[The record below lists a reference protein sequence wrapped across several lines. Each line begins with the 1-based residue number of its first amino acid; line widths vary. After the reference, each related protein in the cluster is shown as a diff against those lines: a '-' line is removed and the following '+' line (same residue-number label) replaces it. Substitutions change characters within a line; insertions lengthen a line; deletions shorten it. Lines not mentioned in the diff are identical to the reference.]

1 MNKEQKQKI
10 AQRILLIAISFN
22 ITTSIG
28 ITLATSNNEH
38 TYIFNRYINQNNHT
52 KINDKQ
58 NINLKKQKLN
68 RDLINL
74 SSQGQKHDIAIN
86 QKEVFTKNI
95 NLSKKYYLKYLNL
108 LNQDYKDINFCLC
121 PPSGYKLGPLLNTSS
136 GYHYELI
143 PIQKN
148 TNQDNINNN
157 NNQNIVSNGIV
168 SLNDIISDLSNLS
181 SQLSIQKDTLAGI
194 CGIVAGFLG
203 FLSTLDFGT
212 TAGVAIAVGIIF
224 AGICTT
230 FSYIIH
236 SVNNSI
242 STIESNLGNLQISLV
257 DSKNLSQTQNL
268 ITIIENR
275 IQNSISNLEQ
285 YTWVIGVNNAINEL
299 NNTLEQLED
308 VNSQILT
315 WNNSH

>member
-10 AQRILLIAISFN
+10 AQRILLIAISFS

-38 TYIFNRYINQNNHT
+38 TYIFNRYINQNNHA
-52 KINDKQ
+52 KINDKE

-74 SSQGQKHDIAIN
+74 SSQRQKYDIAIN
-86 QKEVFTKNI
+86 QSEVFT
-95 NLSKKYYLKYLNL
+95 KKYYLKYLNL
-108 LNQDYKDINFCLC
+108 LNQDYKDINFWLC
-121 PPSGYKLGPLLNTSS
+121 PQSGYKLGPLIHTNY

-143 PIQKN
+143 PIPKN

-157 NNQNIVSNGIV
+157 NNQNIVSNAIV

-181 SQLSIQKDTLAGI
+181 SQLSIQKNTLAGI
-194 CGIVAGFLG
+194 GGIVSG

-299 NNTLEQLED
+299 NNTLDQLEN

-315 WNNSH
+315 WNSSH

>member
-1 MNKEQKQKI
+1 M
-10 AQRILLIAISFN
+10 S
-22 ITTSIG
+22 TT
-28 ITLATSNNEH
+28 
-38 TYIFNRYINQNNHT
+38 
-52 KINDKQ
+52 
-58 NINLKKQKLN
+58 
-68 RDLINL
+68 
-74 SSQGQKHDIAIN
+74 
-86 QKEVFTKNI
+86 
-95 NLSKKYYLKYLNL
+95 
-108 LNQDYKDINFCLC
+108 
-121 PPSGYKLGPLLNTSS
+121 GYKLGSLLHTNS

-143 PIQKN
+143 PIPKN

-157 NNQNIVSNGIV
+157 NNQSIVSNGIV

-181 SQLSIQKDTLAGI
+181 NQLSIEKDTLAGI
-194 CGIVAGFLG
+194 GGIVSG

-212 TAGVAIAVGIIF
+212 TASVAIAVGIIF

-236 SVNNSI
+236 SLNNSI
-242 STIESNLGNLQISLV
+242 STIESNLGNLQTSLV

-275 IQNSISNLEQ
+275 IENSISNLEQ
-285 YTWVIGVNNAINEL
+285 YTWVIGVNNAINKL
-299 NNTLEQLED
+299 NNTLDQLED

>member
-10 AQRILLIAISFN
+10 SQRILLIAISFS

-38 TYIFNRYINQNNHT
+38 TYIFNRYINQNNHA
-52 KINDKQ
+52 KINDKE

-74 SSQGQKHDIAIN
+74 SIQRQKHDIAIN
-86 QKEVFTKNI
+86 QSEVFT
-95 NLSKKYYLKYLNL
+95 KKYYLKYLNL
-108 LNQDYKDINFCLC
+108 LNKDYKDINFWLC
-121 PPSGYKLGPLLNTSS
+121 PPPGYKLGPLLHTNS

-143 PIQKN
+143 PIPKN

-181 SQLSIQKDTLAGI
+181 SQLSIQKNTLAGI
-194 CGIVAGFLG
+194 GGIVSGFLG

-257 DSKNLSQTQNL
+257 GSKNLSQTQNL

-299 NNTLEQLED
+299 NNTLDQLED

-315 WNNSH
+315 WNSSH

>member
-10 AQRILLIAISFN
+10 SQRILLIAISFS

-38 TYIFNRYINQNNHT
+38 TYIFNRYINQNNHA
-52 KINDKQ
+52 KINDKE

-74 SSQGQKHDIAIN
+74 SIQRQKHDIAIN
-86 QKEVFTKNI
+86 QSEVFT
-95 NLSKKYYLKYLNL
+95 KKYYLKYLNL
-108 LNQDYKDINFCLC
+108 LNQDYKDINFWLC
-121 PPSGYKLGPLLNTSS
+121 PPPGYKLGPLLHTNS

-143 PIQKN
+143 PIPKN

-181 SQLSIQKDTLAGI
+181 SQLSIQKNTLAGI
-194 CGIVAGFLG
+194 GGIVSGFLG

-257 DSKNLSQTQNL
+257 GSKNLSQTQNL

-299 NNTLEQLED
+299 NNTLDQLED

-315 WNNSH
+315 WNSSH